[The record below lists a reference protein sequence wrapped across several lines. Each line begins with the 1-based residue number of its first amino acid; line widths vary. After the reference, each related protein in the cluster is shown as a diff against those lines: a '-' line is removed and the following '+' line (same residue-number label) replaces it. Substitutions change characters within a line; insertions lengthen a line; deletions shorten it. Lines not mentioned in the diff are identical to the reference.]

1 MKRRLIAILMAG
13 IMIMATGC
21 SATVSVDPDTGVV
34 SVDGTPVNEIMKN
47 IDPDV
52 LKGVSGSENSI
63 EENDTDES
71 SSDEKDD
78 DITEYEGGLRIAY
91 PDEFKNAEGLVTAF
105 SGELERG
112 VYVTELQYCGVP
124 EQWIK
129 EAIDIE
135 KPDPEDVQKY
145 KDTKTVLT
153 YVISI
158 DGGRDKETLAK
169 ILYDN
174 LDDEEK
180 DKFNSSELKE
190 LNKVDDCTFYRVSTF
205 DGRRVENLDEDFVE
219 EYDKLYGMLDEL
231 LENAEYFKPVHPYAD
246 MLGRKIEF
254 TTTDIDGNEITSEE
268 IFSKNKVTMINVW
281 ATWCVWCVEELP
293 ELNKINKRLA
303 KRDCAIIGLLGDGTD
318 EESIAEGKRLL
329 KENGVEYLNILP
341 WEGAIEDD
349 FRMEIWPASFFVD
362 SEGTIIDLPVLGMG
376 LEDYEKTFD
385 RILND
390 EPETKTETRPEAE
403 PEENLSV
410 TANDVKQYRIY
421 VTDTEGNPVEGAMV
435 QMCDDS
441 TCRVG
446 NTDKD
451 GLAVFEIKEDEYTV
465 HIPKV
470 PKGYKKDSE
479 EYKMPAEYSDLHITI
494 EKE

>member
-1 MKRRLIAILMAG
+1 MKRKLIAILMAG
-13 IMIMATGC
+13 IMILVTGC
-21 SATVSVDPDTGVV
+21 SANVSVDPDTGVV

-63 EENDTDES
+63 EENYTDES
-71 SSDEKDD
+71 SSDEKGDY
-78 DITEYEGGLRIAY
+78 ITEYEGGLRIAY
-91 PDEFKNAEGLVTAF
+91 PDGFKNAEGLVTAF

-135 KPDPEDVQKY
+135 EPDPEDVQKY

-158 DGGRDKETLAK
+158 DGGRDKETLAN
-169 ILYDN
+169 ILCDN

-254 TTTDIDGNEITSEE
+254 MTADIDGNEITSEE
-268 IFSKNKVTMINVW
+268 IFSKHEVTMVNIW
-281 ATWCVWCVEELP
+281 ATWCYWCIDEMPQLSK
-293 ELNKINKRLA
+293 LNKSLEK
-303 KRDCAIIGLLGDGTD
+303 KDCAIIGLLGDVEEPGTLD
-318 EESIAEGKRLL
+318 EAKEILE
-329 KENGVEYLNILP
+329 ENGVTYLNILP
-341 WEGAIEDD
+341 WDGAIEED
-349 FRMEIWPASFFVD
+349 FRMGDAWPTRFFVD
-362 SEGTIIDLPVLGMG
+362 REGYIVVEPVVGAETDL
-376 LEDYEKTFD
+376 YEKMID
-385 RILND
+385 EILIG
-390 EPETKTETRPEAE
+390 R
-403 PEENLSV
+403 
-410 TANDVKQYRIY
+410 
-421 VTDTEGNPVEGAMV
+421 
-435 QMCDDS
+435 
-441 TCRVG
+441 
-446 NTDKD
+446 
-451 GLAVFEIKEDEYTV
+451 
-465 HIPKV
+465 
-470 PKGYKKDSE
+470 
-479 EYKMPAEYSDLHITI
+479 
-494 EKE
+494 